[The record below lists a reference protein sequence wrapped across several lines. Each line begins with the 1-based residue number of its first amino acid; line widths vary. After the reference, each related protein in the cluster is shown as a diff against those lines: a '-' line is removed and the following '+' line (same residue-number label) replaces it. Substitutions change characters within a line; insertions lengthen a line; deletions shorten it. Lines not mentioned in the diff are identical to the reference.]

1 MNPVSE
7 LDLLVNNKPVISLHL
22 AFNALA
28 DLQFCHKLDEYLLTA
43 YFSCT
48 GIHVRHYEHNLSLKK
63 THKSCH
69 QEKGRGTLALWSH
82 LLPSALCLFQ
92 SEFLLQI
99 LMLRLWI

>member
-43 YFSCT
+43 SFSCT
-48 GIHVRHYEHNLSLKK
+48 GIHVRHYEHNLSLKT
-63 THKSCH
+63 THTSCH
-69 QEKGRGTLALWSH
+69 QEKAEA
-82 LLPSALCLFQ
+82 LLPCGPTSFPQPGLFSNQ
-92 SEFLLQI
+92 NFYYKF
-99 LMLRLWI
+99 